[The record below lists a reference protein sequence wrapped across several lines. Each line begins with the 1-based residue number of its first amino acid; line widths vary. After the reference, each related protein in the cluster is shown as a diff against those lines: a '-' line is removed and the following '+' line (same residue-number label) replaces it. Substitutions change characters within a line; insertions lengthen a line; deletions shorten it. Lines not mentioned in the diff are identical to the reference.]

1 MDKKPILT
9 LEQIKEITKTY
20 PTPFHVYDEKAIKA
34 NAKALYD
41 AFSWNK
47 GYREFFAVKANPNPF
62 ILQILKEC
70 GCGSDC
76 SSMAEL
82 VLSKAVGNTGHMIM
96 FSSNDTP
103 LEEFTYCNELT
114 DISFTKKVAGG
125 TYSAVST
132 SSDGYSTKN
141 PKDLGWFIKN
151 GNVYRTLPQVKVYFL
166 SILSHAFVRKVIS
179 EAVK

>member
-9 LEQIKEITKTY
+9 LEQIREITKTY

-34 NAKALYD
+34 NARALYD

-62 ILQILKEC
+62 ILQILKDC

-103 LEEFTYCNELT
+103 LEEFTYCNELGGIINLDDVT
-114 DISFTKKVAGG
+114 DDDKAFLREVIAPMFDMSVNNLTEEIIESISLAAARSTPFTK
-125 TYSAVST
+125 
-132 SSDGYSTKN
+132 
-141 PKDLGWFIKN
+141 PFRL
-151 GNVYRTLPQVKVYFL
+151 
-166 SILSHAFVRKVIS
+166 
-179 EAVK
+179 